1 MIPGEVRVSAEP
13 LELSSG
19 REQRTLVI
27 VNDGDRPIQVGS
39 HIHLPD
45 TNPALSFDR
54 DRAQGFRLDV
64 PAGTSIRFE
73 PGVSRTV
80 DLIALG
86 GTGNV
91 PGLQIRHLDG
101 DLPTHARQPKPVVPF
116 GTPGTPVESP
126 GRAGGA
132 GVRLSDQPPHPE
144 PGRENESGSSTSDSD
159 DEVTR

>member
-54 DRAQGFRLDV
+54 DQAQGFRLDV

-86 GTGNV
+86 GTATV
-91 PGLQIRHLDG
+91 PGLQIRELDG
-101 DLPTHARQPKPVVPF
+101 ERPTHAREPKQVVPF
-116 GTPGTPVESP
+116 GTPGTPVDSP
-126 GRAGGA
+126 SRAGGV
-132 GVRLSDQPPHPE
+132 GVRLSDEPPHPE
-144 PGRENESGSSTSDSD
+144 PGAANDQDEETS
-159 DEVTR
+159 

>member
-19 REQRTLVI
+19 REQRTIVI

-45 TNPALSFDR
+45 TNPALTFDR
-54 DRAQGFRLDV
+54 DQTQGFRLDV

-80 DLIALG
+80 DVIALG
-86 GTGNV
+86 GTGTV
-91 PGLQIRHLDG
+91 PGLQIRDLDG
-101 DLPTHARQPKPVVPF
+101 ELPTHAREPKPVVPF
-116 GTPGTPVESP
+116 GTPGTPVDRPS
-126 GRAGGA
+126 RAGGL
-132 GVRLSDQPPHPE
+132 GVRLSDEPPHPE
-144 PGRENESGSSTSDSD
+144 PGSEQSESD
-159 DEVTR
+159 DDEETP